1 MLLGHIPKR
10 LSSFILT
17 KILELRKHLPADERN
32 FRIITSTKDGNALLK
47 TIGAQLRTDR
57 HLHFFLLYDPYD
69 ASIDW
74 EALAPFFRTWGE
86 VLLNHMIHD
95 SIRAIRQV
103 KNTETKKKYQDTYL
117 VDDIKELI
125 PLGSNRAAYEQRVRD
140 IINLLNGS
148 SMRRYYIASFPF
160 FNRKN
165 TLIYDLSPLY
175 QP

>member
-1 MLLGHIPKR
+1 
-10 LSSFILT
+10 
-17 KILELRKHLPADERN
+17 
-32 FRIITSTKDGNALLK
+32 
-47 TIGAQLRTDR
+47 
-57 HLHFFLLYDPYD
+57 
-69 ASIDW
+69 
-74 EALAPFFRTWGE
+74 
-86 VLLNHMIHD
+86 MIHD

-140 IINLLNGS
+140 IIDLLKGS
-148 SMRRYYIASFPF
+148 SMRRYYIASFPL

-165 TLIYDLSPLY
+165 TLVYDLSPLY